1 MKVQLHHP
9 GRHRYTGQQ
18 TPGPT
23 ARRIWLTLP
32 CMLCL
37 LMVLSIVLSAC
48 SSGPTQTEAESV
60 DSTLTYADLPA
71 GLGRGYPAIS
81 FAGLPEGATGLT
93 PGQPAPNF
101 RMVLDDGNSLTL
113 ADLQGNPIL
122 INFWATWCGPCRI
135 EMPDIVRHHN
145 AGDDLIV
152 IAVNV
157 QEDLAEIGPFAE
169 DFQMNM
175 PIVRDQEGELR
186 RRYDLLGMPTSIFID
201 RDGNVSAVWPGI
213 LTPSQIQEFLAD
225 IL

>member
-1 MKVQLHHP
+1 MKVHIQ
-9 GRHRYTGQQ
+9 HRGWHSGQQ
-18 TPGPT
+18 SP
-23 ARRIWLTLP
+23 RRAGRRLWLILA

-37 LMVLSIVLSAC
+37 LTVLSAC
-48 SSGPTQTEAESV
+48 TRGQAQTETEV
-60 DSTLTYADLPA
+60 IESTLTYVDLPE

-145 AGDDLIV
+145 ADDDLIV

-157 QEDLAEIGPFAE
+157 QEDLADITPFAE

-175 PIVRDQEGELR
+175 PIVRDVEGELR

-213 LTPSQIQEFLAD
+213 LTPSQIREFLAE